1 MIYWPGYIP
10 VTRRRQIYL
19 NWTNGCYICCY
30 ANTVLNKMMYTQL
43 AKYITDRV
51 AIGDEQLQIVLACF
65 KPLTIKKNEV
75 INTMG
80 APARRMYFVNKGCL
94 RVYFLKV
101 DGGEVTRRFA
111 FENTF
116 STSLTSFITGEPLTE
131 FTTAIETTE
140 LLYISRDD
148 FYRLLDV
155 IRAWEK
161 FYRNFLEFA
170 YVNNTRRL
178 QTLATQ
184 DARERYKLLLKENP
198 HYVQR
203 LSNKL
208 VANYLNISQE
218 ALSRL
223 KSKI

>member
-1 MIYWPGYIP
+1 MH
-10 VTRRRQIYL
+10 
-19 NWTNGCYICCY
+19 
-30 ANTVLNKMMYTQL
+30 TQL

-51 AIGDEQLQIVLACF
+51 TINDEQLQIILACF

-80 APARRMYFVNKGCL
+80 TPARRMYFVNKGCL
-94 RVYFLKV
+94 RVYFLKI

-155 IRAWEK
+155 IPAWEK

-178 QTLATQ
+178 QSLATQ

-198 HYVQR
+198 HYVLR

-208 VANYLNISQE
+208 VASYLNISQE

>member
-1 MIYWPGYIP
+1 
-10 VTRRRQIYL
+10 
-19 NWTNGCYICCY
+19 
-30 ANTVLNKMMYTQL
+30 MYQQL
-43 AKYITDRV
+43 GKFITDRI
-51 AIGDEQLQIVLACF
+51 AIDDEHLQVIFSHF
-65 KPLTIKKNEV
+65 KPLSLKKNEM
-75 INTMG
+75 INILGT
-80 APARRMYFVNKGCL
+80 PARRMYFVNKGCL
-94 RVYFLKV
+94 RVYFVKA

-131 FTTAIETTE
+131 ITKAIETTE

-148 FYRLLDV
+148 FYGLLND
-155 IRAWEK
+155 IPAWEK
-161 FYRNFLEFA
+161 FYRNFLEAA
-170 YVNNTRRL
+170 YVNNTKRL
-178 QTLATQ
+178 QSLATQ
-184 DARERYKLLLKENP
+184 DAAERYKLLLKESP
-198 HYVQR
+198 HMVLR

>member
-1 MIYWPGYIP
+1 MD
-10 VTRRRQIYL
+10 
-19 NWTNGCYICCY
+19 
-30 ANTVLNKMMYTQL
+30 MYGQL
-43 AKYITDRV
+43 AKYVKDRV
-51 AIGDEQLQIVLACF
+51 AIDDEQLQVGLACF
-65 KPLTIKKNEV
+65 KPLTLKKNEV
-75 INTMG
+75 INIIG
-80 APARRMYFVNKGCL
+80 SPARRMYFVNKGCL
-94 RVYFLKV
+94 RVYFLKP

-116 STSLTSFITGEPLTE
+116 STSLVSFITGEPLTE

-140 LLYISRDD
+140 LLYITRDD

-155 IRAWEK
+155 IPAWEK

-178 QTLATQ
+178 QILATQ
-184 DARERYKLLLKENP
+184 DATERYKYLLKENP
-198 HYVQR
+198 HYVLR

-208 VANYLNISQE
+208 VANYLNISPE

>member
-1 MIYWPGYIP
+1 MILIP
-10 VTRRRQIYL
+10 L
-19 NWTNGCYICCY
+19 KLK
-30 ANTVLNKMMYTQL
+30 AMYTQL
-43 AKYITDRV
+43 AKFITDKV
-51 AIGDEQLQIVLACF
+51 AIADEQLQIILSHF
-65 KPLTIKKNEV
+65 KPLTLKKNEV

-80 APARRMYFVNKGCL
+80 QPARRMYFVNKGCL

-111 FENTF
+111 FEDTF
-116 STSLTSFITGEPLTE
+116 STSLTSFISGEPLTE

-140 LLYISRDD
+140 LLYIPRDD

-155 IRAWEK
+155 IPAWEK
-161 FYRNFLEFA
+161 FYRYYLEFA
-170 YVNNTRRL
+170 YVNNTKRL
-178 QTLATQ
+178 QSFATQ
-184 DARERYKLLLKENP
+184 DAAERYELLLKENP
-198 HYVQR
+198 HYVLR

-208 VANYLNISQE
+208 VANYLSISPE

>member
-1 MIYWPGYIP
+1 MD
-10 VTRRRQIYL
+10 
-19 NWTNGCYICCY
+19 
-30 ANTVLNKMMYTQL
+30 MYGQL
-43 AKYITDRV
+43 AKYVKDRV
-51 AIGDEQLQIVLACF
+51 AIDDEQLQVGLACF
-65 KPLTIKKNEV
+65 KPLTLKKNEV
-75 INTMG
+75 INIIG
-80 APARRMYFVNKGCL
+80 SPARRMYFVNKGCL
-94 RVYFLKV
+94 RVYFLKP

-116 STSLTSFITGEPLTE
+116 STSLVSFITGEPLTE

-140 LLYISRDD
+140 LLYITRDD

-155 IRAWEK
+155 IPAWEK

-178 QTLATQ
+178 QILATQ
-184 DARERYKLLLKENP
+184 DATEPYKYLLKENP
-198 HYVQR
+198 HYVLR

-208 VANYLNISQE
+208 VANYLNISPE